1 MKRLEYDYK
10 FGDKLMLINKQDF
23 KLKTQFKGPNEISQM
38 WINGMDT
45 LQMLSTMNIRNILLI
60 NPYKINNNF

>member
-45 LQMLSTMNIRNILLI
+45 LQMLSTMNIRNIR
-60 NPYKINNNF
+60 